1 MYNNDKTHRA
11 KNPDTPTD
19 TRSHTGSVTEQ
30 LALAAPRTDHAFLE
44 AEQMSWISAL
54 ADLQQRGEPCVL
66 VTIIEE
72 RGSTP
77 RNAGSKMVVTA
88 DRIFETIGGGHL
100 EFKAMELAR
109 EMLSSRSQDTRLER
123 FSLGASLGQCCG
135 GATVLLFEPM
145 GQPQAQIAV
154 FGAGHVGLA
163 LVPLLASLPCKVRWI
178 DSREN
183 EFPEQIPAGVEKVV
197 NDEVID
203 EIERMPAG
211 SYFIV
216 MTHNHQLDLE
226 LTAEILKRNDFAY
239 YGLIGSQTKRA
250 KFEHRLR
257 DRGFD
262 PAVVAR
268 MRCPMGLAEVKGKL
282 PVEIAVSI
290 AGEVIATYNAAF
302 GQESKKGQ
310 SSVAKLLPASRRSQA

>member
-1 MYNNDKTHRA
+1 MYNNDKTHRSETTNTA
-11 KNPDTPTD
+11 TD
-19 TRSHTGSVTEQ
+19 SGTDIGSVAKQ
-30 LALAAPRTDHAFLE
+30 LAPAAPRTTATDLE

-54 ADLQQRGEPCVL
+54 AELQQRGEPCVL

-77 RNAGSKMVVTA
+77 RNAGSKMVVST

-100 EFKAMELAR
+100 EYKAMELAR
-109 EMLSSRSQDTRLER
+109 EMLATRSQDTRLER
-123 FSLGASLGQCCG
+123 FNLGASLGQCCG

-154 FGAGHVGLA
+154 FGAGHVGRA

-183 EFPEQIPAGVEKVV
+183 EFPEQIPAGVDKVV
-197 NDEVID
+197 NEEVID
-203 EIERMPAG
+203 EIEQMPAG

-226 LTAEILKRNDFAY
+226 LTAAILKRNDFAY
-239 YGLIGSQTKRA
+239 YGLIGSKSKRA

-257 DRGFD
+257 DRGFTSE
-262 PAVVAR
+262 VMQR
-268 MRCPMGLAEVKGKL
+268 MRCPLGLPEVKGKL
-282 PVEIAVSI
+282 PIEIAVSI

-302 GQESKKGQ
+302 GQDVKKGE
-310 SSVAKLLPASRRSQA
+310 SSVAKLLPNSRRHP

>member
-1 MYNNDKTHRA
+1 
-11 KNPDTPTD
+11 
-19 TRSHTGSVTEQ
+19 
-30 LALAAPRTDHAFLE
+30 
-44 AEQMSWISAL
+44 MSWISAL
-54 ADLQQRGEPCVL
+54 ADLQQQGQPCVL

-72 RGSTP
+72 LGSTP

-88 DRIFETIGGGHL
+88 DRIYETVGGGHL

-109 EMLSSRSQDTRLER
+109 EMLTNRTQDTRLER

-154 FGAGHVGLA
+154 FGAGHVGRA

-183 EFPEQIPAGVEKVV
+183 EFPEHISQGATKVV
-197 NDEVID
+197 NDEVVD
-203 EIERMPAG
+203 EVENMPPG

-226 LTAEILKRNDFAY
+226 LTAAILKRNDFAY
-239 YGLIGSQTKRA
+239 YGLIGSQTKRV

-257 DRGFD
+257 DRGFS
-262 PAVVAR
+262 AEVMQK
-268 MRCPMGLAEVKGKL
+268 MRCPMGIAEVKGKL
-282 PVEIAVSI
+282 PIEIAVSI
-290 AGEVIATYNAAF
+290 AGEVIATYNANF
-302 GQESKKGQ
+302 GQGEKSGE
-310 SSVAKLLPASRRSQA
+310 SVAKLMPASRRAKA